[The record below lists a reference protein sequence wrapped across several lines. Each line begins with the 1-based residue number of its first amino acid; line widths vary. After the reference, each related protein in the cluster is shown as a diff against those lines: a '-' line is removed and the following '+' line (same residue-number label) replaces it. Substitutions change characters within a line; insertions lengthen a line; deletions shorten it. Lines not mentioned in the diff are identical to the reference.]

1 MKKLFWLNACRV
13 ETTKN
18 IINTN
23 MTIELKLFVFKSLLM
38 INNKINSSTMQV
50 TFPLLLMLTLDKKP
64 SFIQHLCFSRNNEV
78 IKISIMTLIIK
89 GHGNCKTNW
98 FLKFRKSRIKI
109 LVIANFIKKNW
120 TLRFAHK
127 SKIIWNIQKQKRIK
141 KNKVL
146 QIRKLNAQTSIQL

>member
-1 MKKLFWLNACRV
+1 
-13 ETTKN
+13 
-18 IINTN
+18 

-89 GHGNCKTNW
+89 GHGNCKTN
-98 FLKFRKSRIKI
+98 
-109 LVIANFIKKNW
+109 
-120 TLRFAHK
+120 
-127 SKIIWNIQKQKRIK
+127 
-141 KNKVL
+141 
-146 QIRKLNAQTSIQL
+146 

>member
-1 MKKLFWLNACRV
+1 MKKLFWLNTCRV
-13 ETTKN
+13 DTTKN

-38 INNKINSSTMQV
+38 INNKTTMQV
-50 TFPLLLMLTLDKKP
+50 TFPLLLMVTLDKKP
-64 SFIQHLCFSRNNEV
+64 SFIQHLCFSRSNEV

-109 LVIANFIKKNW
+109 LVIANFIKNNW

-127 SKIIWNIQKQKRIK
+127 RKTIWNIQKQKRIK